1 MKQQSKMIS
10 KVATEKNSYTLK
22 IIIFLSFLFSILVAC
37 TPKSEHFS
45 NNNSA
50 NSSLELQF
58 SKELRKTKSIEK
70 KFKLLT
76 IFNTKAL
83 NSSNEKVLF
92 LVNFEK
98 GNLHYSLLNIDS
110 AKYYWDKALVY
121 AENKHD
127 LQNAANLNSNLGAY
141 YLQNGYLETAIH
153 HFLTARKI
161 KEKLKILDENYW
173 SIHLNIGVANM
184 SLNQLGRALHY
195 FNSIPTHQF
204 KNLKFLVY
212 LNKAKLA
219 ALKKKENL
227 FYYNMDLAKKQ
238 LSFNSFYSNIFDEVY
253 LEFSLDFK
261 NTNRIKDIFKK
272 LAPKYTDQP
281 LYIKILLQHA
291 SILIS
296 GKTINNEVITKDFD
310 FEVKQANNLYTSL
323 AFNYMLTSYYKV
335 KNNFKLQAFYLE
347 NGNRLVEKINISE
360 AKTALNDYFLV
371 LTKNKLSFENEQL
384 KTANELKTLKIKN
397 QRYLTIFLFLAILSL
412 LILGWFIV
420 KYYRKSQLE
429 KEKDVTYMQLNLEQQ
444 ITERQRL
451 QKLVQNQ
458 EFKIKEILTNVSKI
472 AILKKQMEEFV
483 ASMNELPS
491 NGIEKDLA
499 KQAKIN
505 TDAFFNN
512 YIDLAILASQKDD
525 NDFAEI
531 KSKYQHILT
540 ENEMNVL
547 LLILNDYTTKE
558 IAILLSKSEKG
569 IEYSRKNIRLKL
581 TIPKETSINQFVLED
596 LM

>member
-1 MKQQSKMIS
+1 MKKY
-10 KVATEKNSYTLK
+10 TEKTYLIFFFSLLSLFITACSSDHKQIKKNSIKTNLEY
-22 IIIFLSFLFSILVAC
+22 LFS
-37 TPKSEHFS
+37 K
-45 NNNSA
+45 N
-50 NSSLELQF
+50 
-58 SKELRKTKSIEK
+58 LRTTTNIEN
-70 KFKLLT
+70 KFKLLYS
-76 IFNTKAL
+76 FEKKAL
-83 NSSNEKVLF
+83 SSSNEKVLF

-98 GNLHYSLLNIDS
+98 GNLYYSLLNIDS
-110 AKYYWDKALVY
+110 AKYYWEKALVF

-127 LQNAANLNSNLGAY
+127 FQNAANLNSNLGAY

-153 HFLTARKI
+153 YFLNARKI
-161 KEKLKILDENYW
+161 KEKLKFLDENYW

-184 SLNQLGRALHY
+184 SLNQIERASYY
-195 FNSIPTHQF
+195 FNSIPTNQF
-204 KNLKFLVY
+204 KNLKFLVL

-227 FYYNMDLAKKQ
+227 FYHYMDLAKKQ
-238 LSFNSFYSNIFDEVY
+238 LVFNSFYSNIFDEVF

-261 NTNRIKDIFKK
+261 NTNRLSYIFQK
-272 LAPKYTDQP
+272 LAPKYTNQP

-296 GKTINNEVITKDFD
+296 GKTIKNEAITKDFAYK
-310 FEVKQANNLYTSL
+310 VKQANNLYTSL

-420 KYYRKSQLE
+420 KYYRKNHLE

-472 AILKKQMEEFV
+472 AILKKQMEEFIL
-483 ASMNELPS
+483 SMNEITQAPS
-491 NGIEKDLA
+491 EKNLI

-512 YIDLAILASQKDD
+512 YIDLAILASQKDE
-525 NDFAEI
+525 NDLNQI
-531 KSKYQHILT
+531 KTKYNTVLSD
-540 ENEMNVL
+540 NEMNVL
-547 LLILNDYTTKE
+547 LLILNDYTSKE
-558 IAILLSKSEKG
+558 IAILLTKSEKG

-581 TIPKETSINQFVLED
+581 AIPKEIAIKQFVFDALS
-596 LM
+596 